1 MSEQTSE
8 QANGAR
14 RPLLTLRGVRVGT
27 SEHRHDHEIVRGV
40 DLEVFP
46 GEKIGIVGESG
57 SGKSLTV
64 LSVLRLLPDPPVRL
78 LGGTITFAGQDLS
91 RLDDKSLQKVR
102 GAEIAMVYQDP
113 MTSLNPLLRVR
124 TQIVETLRAH
134 GVDRRTALA
143 RCQEVL
149 GQVGLPDPERVG
161 RAFPHELS
169 GGMVQRVMIAI
180 ALSVSPRLLIA
191 DEPTTALDV
200 TIQQQILE
208 LVEDVQSRTG
218 MAVVWVTHDLGV
230 VARIVDNVVVMY
242 AGRVVERAPA
252 RRLFARPSHPYTLA
266 LLGSLPHAGT
276 GHRQPLTQIGGTPPG
291 PEPPGAGLPVP
302 APVPV
307 PGGPL
312 RRGGAALARP
322 GPRVVRRLLE
332 GPGRMA
338 ELIIK
343 ATDVVKEYP
352 SRRGP
357 PVRALRGVSIAL
369 EAGVHARYRRR
380 ERLR

>member
-1 MSEQTSE
+1 MSEQAAPRE
-8 QANGAR
+8 
-14 RPLLTLRGVRVGT
+14 PLLSLRGVRVGT
-27 SEHRHDHEIVRGV
+27 SEHRHDREIVRGV

-46 GEKIGIVGESG
+46 GEKLGIVGESG

-78 LGGTITFAGQDLS
+78 LGGTVTFAGQDLS
-91 RLDDKSLQKVR
+91 RLDDKSLQRVR

-134 GVDRRTALA
+134 GVDRRAA
-143 RCQEVL
+143 RARSREVL
-149 GQVGLPDPERVG
+149 GQVGLPDPDRVG

-276 GHRQPLTQIGGTPPG
+276 AHRQPLTQIGGAPPDPSRLERG
-291 PEPPGAGLPVP
+291 CPFRPRCPFSVDRCAEEEPPLLDRGLGSFAACWGAPD
-302 APVPV
+302 
-307 PGGPL
+307 
-312 RRGGAALARP
+312 
-322 GPRVVRRLLE
+322 E
-332 GPGRMA
+332 WQ
-338 ELIIK
+338 
-343 ATDVVKEYP
+343 
-352 SRRGP
+352 S
-357 PVRALRGVSIAL
+357 
-369 EAGVHARYRRR
+369 
-380 ERLR
+380 

>member
-1 MSEQTSE
+1 
-8 QANGAR
+8 
-14 RPLLTLRGVRVGT
+14 
-27 SEHRHDHEIVRGV
+27 
-40 DLEVFP
+40 
-46 GEKIGIVGESG
+46 
-57 SGKSLTV
+57 
-64 LSVLRLLPDPPVRL
+64 VLRLLPDPPVRL

-134 GVDRRTALA
+134 GVDRRAALA
-143 RCQEVL
+143 RCREVL
-149 GQVGLPDPERVG
+149 GQVGLPDPDRVG

-276 GHRQPLTQIGGTPPG
+276 GHRQPLTQIGGTPPDPSRLERG
-291 PEPPGAGLPVP
+291 CPFRPRCPFSVDRCAEEEPPLLDRGLGSFAACWR
-302 APVPV
+302 APD
-307 PGGPL
+307 
-312 RRGGAALARP
+312 
-322 GPRVVRRLLE
+322 E
-332 GPGRMA
+332 WQ
-338 ELIIK
+338 
-343 ATDVVKEYP
+343 
-352 SRRGP
+352 S
-357 PVRALRGVSIAL
+357 
-369 EAGVHARYRRR
+369 
-380 ERLR
+380 

>member
-1 MSEQTSE
+1 MSEQAGPRE
-8 QANGAR
+8 
-14 RPLLTLRGVRVGT
+14 PLLSLRGVRIGT

-46 GEKIGIVGESG
+46 GEKLGIVGESG

-134 GVDRRTALA
+134 GVDRRTAVA

-149 GQVGLPDPERVG
+149 GQVGLPDPDRVG

-266 LLGSLPHAGT
+266 LLGSLPHPGT
-276 GHRQPLTQIGGTPPG
+276 GHRQPLTQIGGTPPDPSRLERG
-291 PEPPGAGLPVP
+291 CPFRPRCPFQVERCAEEEPPLLDRGLGSFAACWR
-302 APVPV
+302 APD
-307 PGGPL
+307 
-312 RRGGAALARP
+312 
-322 GPRVVRRLLE
+322 E
-332 GPGRMA
+332 WQ
-338 ELIIK
+338 
-343 ATDVVKEYP
+343 
-352 SRRGP
+352 S
-357 PVRALRGVSIAL
+357 
-369 EAGVHARYRRR
+369 
-380 ERLR
+380 